1 MEYMLWLMLVGC
13 SLVGAAS
20 ILAGGEGL
28 WITWRRRLSL
38 RSAVGEV
45 IEVQMHHLGTPD
57 SGDDSVYT
65 PVVRFNTAPGKVKTF
80 RSALSVGSPS
90 KYKVGMTIP
99 MLYDPDDVIPPR
111 IDSWATIWGVHIV
124 FLFGGLVGF
133 GLAAF
138 VYWVIFPLVLL
149 NRI

>member
-1 MEYMLWLMLVGC
+1 MDLDQSADAFLVREPC
-13 SLVGAAS
+13 PVNS
-20 ILAGGEGL
+20 
-28 WITWRRRLSL
+28 
-38 RSAVGEV
+38 
-45 IEVQMHHLGTPD
+45 VQVFVPATLGTPD
-57 SGDDSVYT
+57 SSDDSVYT
-65 PVVRFNTAPGKVKTF
+65 PVVRFKTASGKVQTF
-80 RSALSVGSPS
+80 TSAVSVGSS
-90 KYKVGMTIP
+90 SRYKVRTTIP
-99 MLYDPDDVIPPR
+99 VLYDPDDVIPPR